1 MEHCEARRREE
12 RRCRETETRESLSMK
27 PIVWTDYLIFRAQ
40 QRDFDLAEL
49 ENIIRYATE
58 RYFDTQTLRPI
69 VIGRC
74 GQLLVLIA
82 YEEDDTAITPVT
94 VHPVTRPQITT
105 RVRTGRF
112 ML

>member
-1 MEHCEARRREE
+1 MRGEE
-12 RRCRETETRESLSMK
+12 RRCRETETHESLSMK
-27 PIVWTDYLIFRAQ
+27 SIVWIDYLIFRAQ
-40 QRDFDLAEL
+40 QRDFDLTEL
-49 ENIIRYATE
+49 EYIIRYGAE
-58 RYFDTQTLRPI
+58 RYVDNQTLRRI

-74 GQLLVLIA
+74 GHLLVLIA